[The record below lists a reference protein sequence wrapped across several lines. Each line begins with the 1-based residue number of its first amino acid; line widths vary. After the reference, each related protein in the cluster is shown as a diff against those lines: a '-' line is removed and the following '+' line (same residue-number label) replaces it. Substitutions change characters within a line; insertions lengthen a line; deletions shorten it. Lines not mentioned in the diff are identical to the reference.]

1 MNLKFIISFDFF
13 LFLVKIVPSS
23 NEFTL
28 WKEFDELQDS
38 EDIQEM

>member
-1 MNLKFIISFDFF
+1 MFIISFDLF
-13 LFLVKIVPSS
+13 LFLVKIVPTS

-38 EDIQEM
+38 EDTQDK